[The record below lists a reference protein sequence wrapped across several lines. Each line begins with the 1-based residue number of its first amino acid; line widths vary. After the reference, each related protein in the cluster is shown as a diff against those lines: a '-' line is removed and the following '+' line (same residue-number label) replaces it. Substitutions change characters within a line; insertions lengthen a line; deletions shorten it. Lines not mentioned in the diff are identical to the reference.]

1 MTRYLVVPGRGVPL
15 PDHWSR
21 RWVSSDPK
29 YRWAPEPPGPPFVV
43 TERVAALHAAISAD
57 SEPVI
62 LVAHSA
68 GCLTVA
74 VWASQHVGPVRAAL
88 LVTPPY
94 LDPDWTAEPDETV
107 DVFIGHVPR
116 EPLPF
121 RSILVAS
128 RNDPHATFAQF
139 EAYARDWGSE
149 LFDAG
154 AVGHLDSKTGF
165 GPWPDGQRLV
175 RSLTVPPSHDGSAGT

>member
-1 MTRYLVVPGRGVPL
+1 MTRHLVVPGRGVPSV
-15 PDHWSR
+15 DHWSR
-21 RWVSSDPK
+21 SWVRDRPGFQ
-29 YRWAPEPPGPPFVV
+29 WAPEPPGPPYVAA
-43 TERVAALHAAISAD
+43 ERVAALHAAISAD
-57 SEPVI
+57 AEPVI

-74 VWASQHVGPVRAAL
+74 VWARQHIGPVRAAL

-94 LDPDWTAEPDETV
+94 LDPDWKPGPGESV
-107 DVFIGHVPR
+107 DVVIDHVPR

-121 RSILVAS
+121 HSILVAS
-128 RNDPHATFAQF
+128 RTDPNATFAQF

-165 GPWPDGQRLV
+165 GPWPDGEDLL
-175 RSLTVPPSHDGSAGT
+175 RSLAAVTG

>member
-1 MTRYLVVPGRGVPL
+1 MSCPVEEFRPPTTGRAAGSGTVRSASGRQT
-15 PDHWSR
+15 H
-21 RWVSSDPK
+21 
-29 YRWAPEPPGPPFVV
+29 PGPPYVAA
-43 TERVAALHAAISAD
+43 ERVAALHTAISAD
-57 SEPVI
+57 SERAI

-68 GCLTVA
+68 GGLTVA
-74 VWASQHVGPVRAAL
+74 IWASQHVGPVRAAL

-94 LDPDWTAEPDETV
+94 LDPDWIPDPHEAG
-107 DVFIGHVPR
+107 DVLAGHVPR

-128 RNDPHATFAQF
+128 RNDPSATLEQF

-165 GPWPDGQRLV
+165 GAWPEGLDLL
-175 RSLTVPPSHDGSAGT
+175 RSLATEARREA